1 MMIDSVRGM
10 AAATATAAAIIIGGA
25 LGLRFAEAA
34 DPVIKVPAKCEVPP
48 DLVAETPP
56 LPRTTRSYRRDHRL
70 KVVAL
75 GSSSTLGLGASDS
88 SAAWPARL
96 EAVLQTRLPGN
107 EIRVVNQGVARQAA
121 EQMLGRLDT
130 DVLAEK
136 PALVIWETGT
146 AEAVRGADVDEFI
159 EALLTGVDRM
169 VAAGADVILM
179 DPQFS
184 RSTSQLINF
193 QPYVAAIEHV
203 AGMRG
208 VARFSRFA
216 VMKYWIDSERFSFM
230 NRSGSE
236 ARKMADQVYDC
247 IGHLLALEVVG
258 GILVK

>member
-10 AAATATAAAIIIGGA
+10 AAATATAAAIICAGVF
-25 LGLRFAEAA
+25 GLRLAEAA
-34 DPVIKVPAKCEVPP
+34 DPAIRLPPKCEVPA
-48 DLVAETPP
+48 DLIPETLP
-56 LPRTTRSYRRDHRL
+56 LPRVARLYRREHRL
-70 KVVAL
+70 KIVAL

-88 SAAWPARL
+88 QAAWPARL
-96 EAVLQTRLPGN
+96 ESILQTRLPGN

-121 EQMLGRLDT
+121 EQMLSRLGT

-146 AEAVRGADVDEFI
+146 SEAVRGADVDEFI
-159 EALLTGVDRM
+159 AALLAGVDRM

-184 RSTSQLINF
+184 RTTSQLINF
-193 QPYVAAIEHV
+193 QPYVAAIEQV

-216 VMKYWIDSERFSFM
+216 VMKYWIDSDRFSFA
-230 NRSGSE
+230 NQSGME
-236 ARKMADQVYDC
+236 ARKTADQVYDC
-247 IGHLLALEVVG
+247 IGHLLAMEILG
-258 GILVK
+258 GIGVK

>member
-1 MMIDSVRGM
+1 MIERVRAM
-10 AAATATAAAIIIGGA
+10 AATTAAVIILGA
-25 LGLRFAEAA
+25 AFGPPVAQAA
-34 DPVIKVPAKCEVPP
+34 DPTVQLPPKCEVPP
-48 DLVAETPP
+48 DVVPETVP
-56 LPRTTRSYRRDHRL
+56 LPHAARLFKREHRL

-88 SAAWPARL
+88 QAAWPARL
-96 EAVLQTRLPGN
+96 EAVLSARLPGSD
-107 EIRVVNQGVARQAA
+107 IRVVNQGVARQAA

-159 EALLTGVDRM
+159 ESLLAGVDRLL
-169 VAAGADVILM
+169 AAGADVILM

-184 RSTSQLINF
+184 RTTAQLINF
-193 QPYVAAIEHV
+193 QPYVAAIEQV

-216 VMKYWIDSERFSFM
+216 VMKYWADADRFSFAG
-230 NRSGSE
+230 RGGSE
-236 ARKMADQVYDC
+236 TRKTADQVYDC
-247 IGHLLALEVVG
+247 IGHLLAIEILG
-258 GILVK
+258 GIAAK